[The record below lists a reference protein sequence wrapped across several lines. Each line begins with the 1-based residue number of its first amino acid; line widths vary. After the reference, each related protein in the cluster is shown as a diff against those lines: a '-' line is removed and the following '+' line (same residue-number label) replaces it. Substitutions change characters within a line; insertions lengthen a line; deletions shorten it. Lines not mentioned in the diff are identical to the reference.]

1 MSSSLKSGF
10 KIVPAN
16 TSLFDAGIFTY
27 ANQEK
32 KVENYIFLLYQAYLF
47 YNFDFLLTV

>member
-10 KIVPAN
+10 KLVPAN
-16 TSLFDAGIFTY
+16 TSLFDVGIFTY

-32 KVENYIFLLYQAYLF
+32 KVKNDVFFLYQASLF